1 MNPSVD
7 PRQKLRELGPAD
19 LLVVAPAGCG
29 KTYALA
35 DRAAGLIRAG
45 HIASPRKILALT
57 FSNKA
62 RDNLNARLRQV
73 MSARESASVTV
84 SNFHGLAGRILRAHG
99 KVLGL
104 DPQQAFPEKVR
115 VNRHREAAGITYRN
129 SEAADLALSQAKVGL
144 WDDDEV
150 LRRLAAAGNAE
161 ALRYESALREAGLID
176 YNDLIRYGAR
186 LLADPRVA
194 QLYHEHFAVVLVDE
208 VQDLSLLQFG
218 MVQAIG
224 AGRTTYAGDPAQG
237 IYAFAG
243 AEPDLVFEAIHAVV
257 QEAVELNVSYR
268 SSPAVL
274 AAVNALA
281 AELGTTRLQCASPEK
296 WGDDAKVEVVIS
308 EDPEEEASALVPAI
322 RQQLEAQPD
331 LTIGVVARR
340 TTRLNELIT
349 ALEADGIAYQNWQLD
364 THQPEIVGLLQ
375 RHVGEA
381 TARRIEPEAQ
391 LQRLAELCQADL
403 PIDAAEASDH
413 LSGAIASLREQLEAG
428 ATVAQ
433 AVATCRAV
441 QDSEAP
447 VTPGLHLLTG
457 HAGKGQEFDVV
468 YIVGLEEGHIPDFRS
483 TSDDARLAE
492 ELRVLHVMASRAK
505 TRLVCTRVENRWRT
519 EDWYAAES
527 PSRWWDL
534 LANVVSPLTCA

>member
-1 MNPSVD
+1 MTETDPPAD

-73 MSARESASVTV
+73 MSARESASVAV

-99 KVLGL
+99 KVLDL
-104 DPQQAFPEKVR
+104 DPQQAFPER
-115 VNRHREAAGITYRN
+115 VQINRHREAAGINYKN
-129 SEAADLALSQAKVGL
+129 SQAADLALSQAKVGL

-161 ALRYESALREAGLID
+161 ALRYELALRGAGHID
-176 YNDLIRYGAR
+176 YNDLIRQGAR

-224 AGRTTYAGDPAQG
+224 TGRTTYAGDPAQG

-257 QEAVELNVSYR
+257 QDTVELNVSYR

-274 AAVNALA
+274 AAVNVLA
-281 AELGTTRLQCASPEK
+281 DELGTTRLRCANPEK
-296 WGDDAKVEVVIS
+296 WGDDASVEMVIS
-308 EDPEEEASALVPAI
+308 DDPDDEARALVPEI

-349 ALEADGIAYQNWQLD
+349 ALDADGIAFQNWQLD

-375 RHVGEA
+375 RHVREA
-381 TARRIEPEAQ
+381 TARQIAPEAQ

-403 PIDAAEASDH
+403 PVDAAEASDH
-413 LSGAIASLREQLEAG
+413 LSGAIASLREQLDADM
-428 ATVAQ
+428 TVAQ
-433 AVATCRAV
+433 AVATCSAA
-441 QDSEAP
+441 QASEAP
-447 VTPGLHLLTG
+447 VTPGLHLLSG

-468 YIVGLEEGHIPDFRS
+468 YIVGLEEGQIPDFRS
-483 TSDDARLAE
+483 TTDALLAE

-505 TRLVCTRVENRWRT
+505 KRLVCTRVENRWCT
-519 EDWYAAES
+519 ETWYKAEG
-527 PSRWWDL
+527 PSRWWHL
-534 LANVVSPLTCA
+534 LANVATN